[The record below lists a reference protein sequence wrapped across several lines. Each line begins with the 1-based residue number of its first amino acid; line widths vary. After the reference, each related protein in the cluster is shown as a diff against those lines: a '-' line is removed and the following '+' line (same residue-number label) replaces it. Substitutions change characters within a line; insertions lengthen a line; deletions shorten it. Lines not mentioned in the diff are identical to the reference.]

1 MQYTDTGAALIGGL
15 ISTYFFQP
23 AVFASLKDAC
33 SRVLPCSRASAPECA
48 HFLRPSADS
57 EGCEFSDAHVP
68 VEPADTARAYGC
80 QCKNNRAAEYFAL
93 ITILRVYLKSQK

>member
-33 SRVLPCSRASAPECA
+33 SRVL
-48 HFLRPSADS
+48 
-57 EGCEFSDAHVP
+57 GCICTRMRSLPPTFC
-68 VEPADTARAYGC
+68 RFG
-80 QCKNNRAAEYFAL
+80 RL
-93 ITILRVYLKSQK
+93 